1 MKRKNNKPT
10 SDSAVGV
17 GCGVS
22 LFAPIEFETFRRISS
37 YEVSNLTF
45 NEPSSFNGDVKII
58 KYKVRVEQVEE
69 PKEVYQERLQK
80 LWDEEDNYHHY
91 DPIKNMANRLDI
103 NLIGDFGNKRRKSN

>member
-1 MKRKNNKPT
+1 MKSETIKRTKEEFKT
-10 SDSAVGV
+10 
-17 GCGVS
+17 
-22 LFAPIEFETFRRISS
+22 IEFETFRRISS
-37 YEVSNLTF
+37 HEVSNLTF